1 MSRSEAAGAAGT
13 TALPRSP
20 WLPACGVVA
29 LLVLVEVVGRLGL
42 AGAGWPPLTAVLGY
56 VAEPGAQQLLGR
68 ALLATGTAALAG
80 FLLGSVVALLVAVL
94 SVLVPA
100 AGPGF
105 DRLAAV
111 VNAVPLIALG
121 PLLITTAGREATPTL
136 VAALAAGFALFVA
149 ATSALGAASDAQ
161 RDVFAVLGAGRVAT
175 LLRLQ
180 LPAGLPLIVD
190 GLTLAAPAAVLG
202 AVVGEWFG
210 APRGLGVLL
219 VSSMQNVRIDQL
231 WAAALTAA
239 AMSLLAYVLLVALRA
254 AVTRRFQ

>member
-1 MSRSEAAGAAGT
+1 M
-13 TALPRSP
+13 
-20 WLPACGVVA
+20 
-29 LLVLVEVVGRLGL
+29 LVEVVGRLGL
-42 AGAGWPPLTAVLGY
+42 AGPGWPPLTAVLGY
-56 VAEPGAQQLLGR
+56 VAEPAAQQLLGR
-68 ALLATGTAALAG
+68 SLVATGTAALAG

-94 SVLVPA
+94 SALVPA
-100 AGPGF
+100 AGPGI

-111 VNAVPLIALG
+111 VHAVPIIALG

-149 ATSALGAASDAQ
+149 ATSALGATSDAQ
-161 RDVFAVLGAGRVAT
+161 RDVFAVLGASRVTT

-210 APRGLGVLL
+210 ARRGLGVLL

-231 WAAALTAA
+231 WVAALTSA

>member
-1 MSRSEAAGAAGT
+1 MSRAAVGAA
-13 TALPRSP
+13 ALPRSP
-20 WLPACGVVA
+20 GLAAGGVLT

-42 AGAGWPPLTAVLGY
+42 AGPGWPPLTAVLGY
-56 VAEPGAQQLLGR
+56 VAEPAAQQLLGR
-68 ALLATGTAALAG
+68 ALVATGSAALGG
-80 FLLGSVVALLVAVL
+80 FLLGSVAALLVAAL
-94 SVLVPA
+94 SVLLPA
-100 AGPGF
+100 TAPGL

-149 ATSALGAASDAQ
+149 ATSALASASDAQ
-161 RDVFAVLGAGRVAT
+161 RDVFAVLGAGRART

-202 AVVGEWFG
+202 AVIGEWFG
-210 APRGLGVLL
+210 ARRGLGVLL
-219 VSSMQNVRIDQL
+219 VSSMQNVQTNQL

-239 AMSLLAYVLLVALRA
+239 ALSLLAYVLLVALRA
-254 AVTRRFQ
+254 AVNRRFQ

>member
-1 MSRSEAAGAAGT
+1 MSRSVEPGAAAT
-13 TALPRSP
+13 SALPRSP
-20 WLPACGVVA
+20 WLAACGVVA

-42 AGAGWPPLTAVLGY
+42 AGPGWPTLTDVVGY
-56 VAEPGAQQLLGR
+56 VADPAAQQLLGR
-68 ALLATGTAALAG
+68 ALVATGAAALAG
-80 FLLGSVVALLVAVL
+80 FLLGSAVALLVAVL

-100 AGPGF
+100 AGPGI

-111 VNAVPLIALG
+111 VHAVPLIALG

-210 APRGLGVLL
+210 ARRGLGVLL
-219 VSSMQNVRIDQL
+219 VSSMQNVRTDQL

-254 AVTRRFQ
+254 AVTRRFR